1 MIIEKIAIFCNIPV
15 NVQPITISANRH
27 RVEDISKNSLSD
39 LETLENDSLS
49 CKIVVFITDEPLSIC
64 LIGACLR
71 RLLEIPDIKSP
82 FH

>member
-1 MIIEKIAIFCNIPV
+1 
-15 NVQPITISANRH
+15 
-27 RVEDISKNSLSD
+27 VEDISKNSLSD